1 MMTNY
6 QETRIKLTNTQ
17 LNKLKSLA
25 KNKTRTILRLKRKTL
40 KMKNCHM
47 NYF

>member
-1 MMTNY
+1 MANY
-6 QETRIKLTNTQ
+6 QEARVKLINTQ
-17 LNKLKSLA
+17 LNKLKSAA
-25 KNKTRTILRLKRKTL
+25 KSKAGTIRKYL

>member
-1 MMTNY
+1 MKNY
-6 QETRIKLTNTQ
+6 QETRIKLINTQ
-17 LNKLKSLA
+17 LNKLKSAL